1 MQLCLEPNQ
10 LEKVQRILNAHFAE
24 FEVDAYGPR
33 VTGVDLTP
41 DSPLN
46 IVVVST
52 KPVSFEEMVS
62 VEKAFAESELPFR
75 VDIVDWS
82 KLTENMQKDIKNE
95 HVVIQEANSS
105 AI

>member
-62 VEKAFAESELPFR
+62 VEKAFAES
-75 VDIVDWS
+75 
-82 KLTENMQKDIKNE
+82 
-95 HVVIQEANSS
+95 
-105 AI
+105 